1 MKTTTATRVDE
12 TASSG
17 QPAAP
22 PRRLPRSLRLS
33 AQSAGF
39 YTTSIALAIMFLAPL
54 IWSTYASFSGPRA
67 TGGAGGIGTDN
78 YARLIEYGAGLE
90 RYLWNTSVV
99 TVLSVAGTLLVTV
112 LGGYALARFR
122 FPGKNLLFLGAL
134 AILMVPHPTIL
145 VPLYTMLNWVGLQNS
160 LFSVALVLIMFQ
172 LPFGLFMMRNAFE
185 ALPREMEE
193 AALLDG
199 CTNLGA
205 LRRVLLPAVVPAMVT
220 VGMFAFLAAWNE
232 FLTPLIFLTDGRNFT
247 LPVALVSLRSG
258 ELGTIDLGALQAG
271 IVVSAIPCLLMFL
284 LLQRHYVRGFTAGAV
299 RG

>member
-1 MKTTTATRVDE
+1 MTTTTSTSRVPT
-12 TASSG
+12 TASSRG
-17 QPAAP
+17 DATPHRRRRRVARAAGGM
-22 PRRLPRSLRLS
+22 
-33 AQSAGF
+33 GF
-39 YTTSIALAIMFLAPL
+39 YTTSIALAILFLAPL
-54 IWSTYASFSGPRA
+54 VWSAYASVSGPRA
-67 TGGAGGIGTDN
+67 TGGAGGFGTDN
-78 YARLIEYGAGLE
+78 YARLIRYGAGLE
-90 RYLWNTSVV
+90 RYVWNTSVV
-99 TVLSVAGTLLVTV
+99 TVLSVVGTLVVTV
-112 LGGYALARFR
+112 LGGYALARYR
-122 FPGKNLLFLGAL
+122 FPGKNLLFIGAL

-160 LFSVALVLIMFQ
+160 LISVALVLVMFQ

-185 ALPREMEE
+185 ALPKEMEE

-205 LRRVLLPAVVPAMVT
+205 LVRILLPAVLPAMVT

-271 IVVSAIPCLLMFL
+271 IVVTAIPCLLMFL